1 MANKNLLTYN
11 AKVTQ
16 VEQVYFS
23 PVAVLPPPFG
33 TSISTTY
40 CFLSHNLPWP
50 DDNNPPQPTQD
61 QKYIKDTFKSMFVA
75 KQIYSNDIS
84 PVIQRIDWT
93 SGTTYDYYRDDVNMF
108 EVDGTGTLQLNFY
121 IRNRY
126 DQVFKCLWNNNSQP
140 STQEPFFQPGSYGTN
155 NIYTGSDGYKWK
167 YIYTIDVGLK
177 RKFMDS
183 KWIPVPVSENTPNPI
198 QTSAGFGDIEVINIT
213 NGGSGYDSANAA
225 IVVKI
230 TGDGTSANLVP
241 GTTAMAIAEASNG
254 QITNIVV
261 TNTGANYTYANVSIT
276 SALGSGATAF
286 APISPIGGHAFDAVD
301 ELGCFNVMFTCEFD
315 GSEGGKIPVDID
327 YRQVGLVINPVSL
340 SSYPNPASDPI
351 YKTTT
356 DLVVAPGF
364 GAYTPDEIVY
374 QGETLVTSTFSASVL
389 SFDTASNVIY
399 LINKVG
405 TPTLNA
411 PVESSSSG
419 TIRTLL
425 SVTPTDFQPF
435 SGYLSYIENRTAIQR
450 SYDGKE
456 QFRFV
461 LGY

>member
-16 VEQVYFS
+16 VEQAYFS

-61 QKYIKDTFKSMFVA
+61 QKYIKDIFRSMFVA
-75 KQIYSNDIS
+75 KQIYSSDIS
-84 PVIQRIDWT
+84 PVIQRIDWI

-108 EVDGTGTLQLNFY
+108 EVNPSGALILNFY
-121 IRNRY
+121 VRNRY
-126 DQVFKCLWNNNSQP
+126 DQVFKCLWNNNDGP

-155 NIYTGSDGYKWK
+155 NIYVGSDGYKWK
-167 YIYTIDVGLK
+167 YMYTIDVGVK

-183 KWIPVPVSENTPNPI
+183 RWIPVPVSSITPNPI
-198 QTSAGFGDIEVINIT
+198 QTSAGFGDIEVINVT
-213 NGGSGYDSANAA
+213 GGGSGYDSANAT
-225 IVVKI
+225 ITVTI
-230 TGDGTSANLVP
+230 TGDGTGAT
-241 GTTAMAIAEASNG
+241 GTAETSG
-254 QITNIVV
+254 DQITNIVLA
-261 TNTGANYTYANVSIT
+261 NTGSNYTYANVSIT
-276 SALGSGATAF
+276 SALGSGALAI
-286 APISPIGGHAFDAVD
+286 APVSPIGGHGFDPID
-301 ELGCFNVMFTCEFD
+301 ELGCFNVMVTCEFD
-315 GSEGGKIPVDID
+315 GSEGGKIPIDID
-327 YRQVGLVINPVSL
+327 YRQVGLVVNPVTL
-340 SSYPNPASDPI
+340 SSYPEPASGAI

-356 DLVVAPGF
+356 DFVVAPGF
-364 GAYTPDEIVY
+364 GAYVPDETIY
-374 QGETLVTSTFSASVL
+374 QGASLATSTFSASVL
-389 SFDTASNVIY
+389 SFDTASNVVY

-411 PVESSSSG
+411 PVYSNSSG
-419 TIRTLL
+419 TVRTLL
-425 SVTPTDFQPF
+425 SVSYPDFQTF
-435 SGYLSYIENRTAIQR
+435 SGYLSYVENRTAIQR
-450 SYDGKE
+450 SFDGKE

>member
-16 VEQVYFS
+16 VEQTYFS

-75 KQIYSNDIS
+75 KQIYSSDIS

-93 SGTTYDYYRDDVNMF
+93 SGTTYNYYRDDVNMF
-108 EVDGTGTLQLNFY
+108 AIDGAGLLVLNFY
-121 IRNRY
+121 VRNRY
-126 DQVFKCLWNNNSQP
+126 DQVFKCLWNNNQIA

-155 NIYTGSDGYKWK
+155 NIYTGSDGYRWK
-167 YIYTIDVGLK
+167 YMYTIDTGLK

-183 KWIPVPVSENTPNPI
+183 KWIPVPVSVNTPNPI

-213 NGGSGYDSANAA
+213 GGGSGYDSANAT
-225 IVVKI
+225 I
-230 TGDGTSANLVP
+230 TVTIIGDGTGATATAETSA
-241 GTTAMAIAEASNG
+241 G
-254 QITNIVV
+254 QITNIVMA
-261 TNTGANYTYANVSIT
+261 NTGSNYTFANVSIT
-276 SALGSGATAF
+276 STLGSGATAI
-286 APISPIGGHAFDAVD
+286 APISPIGGHGFDNVD
-301 ELGCFNVMFTCEFD
+301 ELGCFNVMLTCEFD

-327 YRQVGLVINPVSL
+327 YRQVGLVVNPVSL

-356 DLVVAPGF
+356 DFVVAPGF
-364 GAYTPDEIVY
+364 GAYVPDEVVY
-374 QGETLVTSTFSASVL
+374 QGNSLATATFSASVL

-411 PVESSSSG
+411 PVYSSSSG
-419 TIRTLL
+419 TVRTLL
-425 SVTPTDFQPF
+425 SVTPTIFQPF
-435 SGYLSYIENRTAIQR
+435 SGYLSYIENRSPVQR
-450 SYDGKE
+450 SSDGKE

>member
-16 VEQVYFS
+16 VEQVYYS

-33 TSISTTY
+33 TAISTTY

-213 NGGSGYDSANAA
+213 NGGSGYDSANAD

-230 TGDGTSANLVP
+230 TGDGVGATGTAVAN
-241 GTTAMAIAEASNG
+241 TQTKIITDIAVA
-254 QITNIVV
+254 
-261 TNTGANYTYANVSIT
+261 NTGANYTYANVYVT
-276 SALGSGATAF
+276 STLGSGATAI

-301 ELGCFNVMFTCEFD
+301 ELDCFNVMFTCEFD

-327 YRQVGLVINPVSL
+327 YRQVGLIVNPVSL
-340 SSYPNPASDPI
+340 KSYPNPASDPI

-356 DLVVAPGF
+356 DFVVAPGF

-374 QGETLVTSTFSASVL
+374 QGETLATSTFSASVL

-411 PVESSSSG
+411 PVYSSSSG
-419 TIRTLL
+419 TVRTLL

-450 SYDGKE
+450 SFDGKE

>member
-16 VEQVYFS
+16 VEQAYFS

-33 TSISTTY
+33 TSINTTY
-40 CFLSHNLPWP
+40 CFLSHNLPWA

-61 QKYIKDTFKSMFVA
+61 QKYIKDIFKSIFVV

-93 SGTTYDYYRDDVNMF
+93 SGITYDYYRDDVDMF
-108 EVDGTGTLQLNFY
+108 AIDGAGLLVLNFY
-121 IRNRY
+121 VRNRY
-126 DQVFKCLWNNNSQP
+126 DQVFKCLWNNNGTP
-140 STQEPFFQPGSYGTN
+140 SSEEPFFQPGSYGTN

-167 YIYTIDVGLK
+167 YMYTIDTGLK

-183 KWIPVPVSENTPNPI
+183 RWIPVPVSDNTPNPI
-198 QTSAGFGDIEVINIT
+198 QSAAGFGDIEVINVT
-213 NGGSGYDSANAA
+213 NGGSGYDSANAT
-225 IVVKI
+225 ITVTI
-230 TGDGTSANLVP
+230 TGDGISANLVP

-261 TNTGANYTYANVSIT
+261 TNTGANYTYANVSII
-276 SALGSGATAF
+276 SALGSGATAI
-286 APISPIGGHAFDAVD
+286 APISPIGGHGFDAVD
-301 ELGCFNVMFTCEFD
+301 ELGCSNVMFTCEFD

-327 YRQVGLVINPVSL
+327 YRQVGLVVNPVS
-340 SSYPNPASDPI
+340 SESYPNPASGAI

-364 GAYTPDEIVY
+364 GAYTLDETIY
-374 QGETLVTSTFSASVL
+374 QGETLATATFSGSVL

-405 TPTLNA
+405 TPANNA
-411 PVESSSSG
+411 PVFSSSSG
-419 TIRTLL
+419 TVRTLL
-425 SVTPTDFQPF
+425 SVSPPDFQTF
-435 SGYLSYIENRTAIQR
+435 SGYLSYVENRSGIQR
-450 SYDGKE
+450 SFDGKE